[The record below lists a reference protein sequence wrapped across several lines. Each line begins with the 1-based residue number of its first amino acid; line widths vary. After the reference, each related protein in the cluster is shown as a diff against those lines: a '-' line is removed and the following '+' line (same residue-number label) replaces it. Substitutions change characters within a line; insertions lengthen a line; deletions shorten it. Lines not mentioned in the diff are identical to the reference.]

1 MEKYIGSIS
10 IFADSLD
17 ELVQGFELLVLD
29 QVELL
34 DEVVVVLEEGVAVSL
49 GVQDSHPVKVVDVH
63 VHEHTEHARQNFLAS
78 SLEVLERR
86 GLDSL

>member
-49 GVQDSHPVKVVDVH
+49 GVQDGHPVKVVDVD
-63 VHEHTEHARQNFLAS
+63 VHEHAEHARQNFLAS
-78 SLEVLERR
+78 PLEVLERR